1 MFRKID
7 YLPIVHALRFSS
19 MHYHQ
24 CKVYASFL
32 FPTNDVSR
40 SMLRTEKL
48 FCVAAAAAVSAGPF
62 FLQFQ
67 FNKIFFL
74 RLLQCKISLEAVL
87 RQDILVP
94 PFFSASFLEARKF
107 CKCYNICKFS
117 SSLQRK
123 KEVTPY
129 KSFPAA
135 RPHEIL
141 NNLNCN

>member
-1 MFRKID
+1 MRCGFLACITINAKFTPVSFFRLTTSHDQCCGPKNCSV
-7 YLPIVHALRFSS
+7 LLRLLL
-19 MHYHQ
+19 
-24 CKVYASFL
+24 FL
-32 FPTNDVSR
+32 
-40 SMLRTEKL
+40 LGL
-48 FCVAAAAAVSAGPF
+48 F